1 MFLKYLK
8 IETNGTLVREIT
20 FSKGINLIVDETQ
33 TESVLESG
41 NNVGKTT
48 VLRLIDYCLGSNG
61 KNIYIDSEFKKTHN
75 IEIEKYLTEN
85 NVVITLCIVKSLDR
99 NASSE
104 FILRRNFLSYSSKIQ
119 EINGEQYSNIK
130 EYCKTLKTLFF
141 DSDGDKPTFRQI
153 ISKNVRD
160 EKARLQNAVIVLH
173 PTTKP
178 EEYEALYLF
187 WLGIELDAANR
198 KQRLI
203 SQKKIEE
210 QIQTRLRKESTLSQI
225 DQSLLIISESIQEL
239 TRKKNS
245 FNINAN
251 YESDLAQLN
260 FVKSELNRYST
271 LTSRLELRY
280 ELISES
286 RDELEKEFSDIDALQ
301 IAKLYEEAKS
311 LIPDLQ
317 KTFEET
323 LAFHNS
329 MVSEKISYITKELPE
344 LTFEI
349 RRAKTKINELLTQE
363 KTLSELI
370 QKGNAVEELQS
381 LIIELNNAYE
391 KKGTFEEQ
399 KKQWENTT
407 SKLKKIEDELLEINN
422 GIDDLDSS
430 IQRKIASFNR
440 FFSKISS
447 RLYGEQFVLSSDKN
461 DKGYELNIT
470 SISGNLG
477 TGKKKGQIA
486 AFDLAYIQFAD
497 EEGIDCLHF
506 ILNDQ
511 IENVHDNQITSLLN
525 DVVNETNCQYILPV
539 LRDKLPNNIDIDKYV
554 VVSLSQSNKLF
565 KI

>member
-8 IETNGTLVREIT
+8 IEMNGNLIREII

-33 TESVLESG
+33 TATVLESG

-48 VLRLIDYCLGSNG
+48 VLRLIDYCLGSSG

-75 IEIEKYLTEN
+75 IEIEKYLTAN
-85 NVVITLCIVKSLDR
+85 NVVITLCLDK
-99 NASSE
+99 NFEEVASSQI
-104 FILRRNFLSYSSKIQ
+104 ILRRNFLSYSNKIQ
-119 EINGEQYSNIK
+119 EINGEQYANIK

-141 DSDGDKPTFRQI
+141 QSDGDKPTFRQI

-160 EKARLQNAVIVLH
+160 EKSRLQNAVKVLH

-210 QIQTRLRKESTLSQI
+210 QIQVRLRKESSLSQI
-225 DQSLLIISESIQEL
+225 DQSLLIITESIQEISK
-239 TRKKNS
+239 KKNS

-260 FVKSELNRYST
+260 NIKSELNRFST
-271 LTSRLELRY
+271 LTSRLELRH
-280 ELISES
+280 ELILES
-286 RDELEKEFSDIDALQ
+286 KTELEKEFSDIDARQ
-301 IAKLYEEAKS
+301 IAKLYEEAKT
-311 LIPDLQ
+311 LIPNLQ
-317 KTFEET
+317 KTFEDT

-344 LTFEI
+344 LTSEI
-349 RRAKTKINELLTQE
+349 QRAKTKINELLLE
-363 KTLSELI
+363 ERNLSQLI
-370 QKGNAVEELQS
+370 QKGNAVVELQS
-381 LIIELNNAYE
+381 LIIDLNNAYE

-399 KKQWENTT
+399 KRQWENTT
-407 SKLKKIEDELLEINN
+407 TKLKEIEDELLEINN

-447 RLYGEQFVLSSDKN
+447 RLYGEQFVLSSEKN

-497 EEGIDCLHF
+497 EEGIKCLHF

-525 DVVNETNCQYILPV
+525 EVVNETNCQYILPV
-539 LRDKLPNNIDIDKYV
+539 LRDKLPKNIDADKYV

-565 KI
+565 KV

>member
-1 MFLKYLK
+1 
-8 IETNGTLVREIT
+8 
-20 FSKGINLIVDETQ
+20 
-33 TESVLESG
+33 
-41 NNVGKTT
+41 VGKTT
-48 VLRLIDYCLGSNG
+48 VLRLIDYCLGSSG

-75 IEIEKYLTEN
+75 TEIEKYLTEN
-85 NVVITLCIVKSLDR
+85 NVVITLCVRKDLEDD
-99 NASSE
+99 SSPKI
-104 FILRRNFLSYSSKIQ
+104 ILRRNFLSYSNKIQ
-119 EINGEQYSNIK
+119 EINGEQYTNIK

-141 DSDGDKPTFRQI
+141 QTNGDKPTFRQI

-160 EKARLQNAVIVLH
+160 EKSRLQNAVNVLH

-210 QIQTRLRKESTLSQI
+210 QIQVRLRKESSLSQI
-225 DQSLLIISESIQEL
+225 NQSLLIITESIKEI
-239 TRKKNS
+239 TKKKNS
-245 FNINAN
+245 FNINPN
-251 YESDLAQLN
+251 YESDLAKLN
-260 FVKSELNRYST
+260 NIKSELNRFST

-280 ELISES
+280 ELIIES
-286 RDELEKEFSDIDALQ
+286 KTELEKEFSDIDAHQ
-301 IAKLYEEAKS
+301 IKKLYEEAKT

-317 KTFEET
+317 KTFEDT

-344 LTFEI
+344 LTSEI
-349 RRAKTKINELLTQE
+349 QHAKTKINELLSQE
-363 KTLSELI
+363 KKLSKLI
-370 QKGNAVEELQS
+370 QKDSAVEELQS
-381 LIIELNNAYE
+381 LILELNNAYE

-399 KKQWENTT
+399 KRQWENTT
-407 SKLKKIEDELLEINN
+407 TKLKEIEDELLQINN
-422 GIDDLDSS
+422 GIDDLDST

-497 EEGIDCLHF
+497 EEGIECLHF

-539 LRDKLPNNIDIDKYV
+539 LRDKLPKNIDVDKYV